1 MPSTM
6 SGPKKRSRGHF
17 TQTVAD
23 PALTSTLADK
33 VRRDVAH
40 EGGEPKKRSSR
51 GHLTET
57 VADPAL
63 TSTLAA
69 KVRRDVAL
77 ESAEKDPQVDDA
89 ASVAAGERPVVALGP
104 DGDAESE
111 DTVRVKVEAD
121 RAEWGLDGKRRE

>member
-1 MPSTM
+1 M
-6 SGPKKRSRGHF
+6 SGPKKRSKGHF

-23 PALTSTLADK
+23 PALTSTLAAK
-33 VRRDVAH
+33 VRREVAL
-40 EGGEPKKRSSR
+40 ETGEPKKRSAR
-51 GHLTET
+51 GHLTDT

-77 ESAEKDPQVDDA
+77 ESAEKEPQVDDGT
-89 ASVAAGERPVVALGP
+89 SVVAGERPVVDLGP

-111 DTVRVKVEAD
+111 DTVRVRVDGVE
-121 RAEWGLDGKRRE
+121 EELEGKRRE